1 MKKYIVPGLCALALV
16 LASATPASSATRRSH
31 RAMPPKD
38 RVSAD
43 SARAAALEKVPGG
56 HVKSHELEREGG
68 RWIYSY
74 DISVPGKPGVEEVH
88 VDAKSGE
95 VLSQKHESAA
105 TERRETAKERAMKRK
120 AAAAPN
126 AAISPT
132 TADTTHH

>member
-1 MKKYIVPGLCALALV
+1 MKKFVVPALCALALV
-16 LASATPASSATRRSH
+16 LASTTPASSATRRSH
-31 RAMPPKD
+31 RAAPPKD

-74 DISVPGKPGVEEVH
+74 DITVPGKPGIEEVH

-95 VLSQKHESAA
+95 VISQKHESSA
-105 TERRETAKERAMKRK
+105 TERREQSKDRAMKRK
-120 AAAAPN
+120 AAAEPN
-126 AAISPT
+126 SATSPT